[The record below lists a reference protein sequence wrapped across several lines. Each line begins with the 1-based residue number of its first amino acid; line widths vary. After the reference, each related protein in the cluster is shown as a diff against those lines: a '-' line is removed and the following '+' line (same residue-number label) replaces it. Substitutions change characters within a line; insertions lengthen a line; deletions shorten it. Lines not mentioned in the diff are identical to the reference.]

1 MMEHKRVCLDV
12 PTIIS
17 RAQQHISSSVRL
29 VCTQCSSAVVS
40 IVVVGNDEGH
50 WSLSG
55 WATDA
60 KALLFLAHW
69 EITVAG
75 ESFWSSLPCAPCACS
90 LLCQSQLLTRTNP
103 TKQDFLTLCNNRK
116 ASFYKG
122 GGQLK
127 GSYAE
132 DREVRRTKQQPMK
145 MYPVYTIHTRYIL
158 ASYFA
163 SFLPHSPSK
172 MIDKSLKLLGH
183 WRIWISS
190 RNSPNHSI

>member
-1 MMEHKRVCLDV
+1 MYSVQQRGSKHRSSWQWWRPLKPQRVGYWC
-12 PTIIS
+12 
-17 RAQQHISSSVRL
+17 QSSSFPRPL
-29 VCTQCSSAVVS
+29 RNYSSRG
-40 IVVVGNDEGH
+40 IFLI
-50 WSLSG
+50 LS
-55 WATDA
+55 T
-60 KALLFLAHW
+60 L
-69 EITVAG
+69 
-75 ESFWSSLPCAPCACS
+75 CPCACS

-116 ASFYKG
+116 ASFSKG

-132 DREVRRTKQQPMK
+132 DREVRRIKQQPMK

-172 MIDKSLKLLGH
+172 MIDKSFKLLGH